1 MSRTPSES
9 SWVSGHLRLGVEI
22 HRADTAFVLSR
33 QRSGIRLDPPPS
45 TTLSTGES
53 AGGVSAAAG
62 QAATKDVD
70 GDEKLLTGKMTHPA
84 AVAAAGL
91 LAIWWLWELGEASAA
106 RAVVAAGVISAMCG
120 LAAFTVWMQGPLPDA
135 ASPKVP
141 AASHST
147 VHRILPN
154 LSQFLD

>member
-1 MSRTPSES
+1 LSRTPSES

-33 QRSGIRLDPPPS
+33 QRSGIRLEPPPS
-45 TTLSTGES
+45 TTLSTGDN
-53 AGGVSAAAG
+53 ADGVPAAAE

-91 LAIWWLWELGEASAA
+91 LAIWWLWELAEAPTAI
-106 RAVVAAGVISAMCG
+106 AVVASGVISVLCG
-120 LAAFTVWMQGPLPDA
+120 LAAFTVWMQGTLPDA
-135 ASPKVP
+135 APPKVP
-141 AASHST
+141 AAGDYAVRHI
-147 VHRILPN
+147 VPN
-154 LSQFLD
+154 ISEFLD